1 MAPRITRLARAVAAL
16 AMAATAGCFYPPTQ
30 APPPQNKNQVMLDQ
44 PYDLAW
50 DAVHA
55 VIRKN
60 KLHINA
66 EDPNHGIIETE
77 TDRFTLDDADCG
89 QLKGIVGKYA
99 AEPNEAATA
108 VYSFAIKPNG
118 RKASMVGVQA
128 TFSAPLHVP
137 LHPMRDV
144 QCVSRGKAEARLLGE
159 IAATAAAMRR
169 PEFAKPTD

>member
-1 MAPRITRLARAVAAL
+1 
-16 AMAATAGCFYPPTQ
+16 MAATAGCFYPPART
-30 APPPQNKNQVMLDQ
+30 PTPQTRNEIALDQ
-44 PYDLAW
+44 PYDLTW

-77 TDRFTLDDADCG
+77 TNRFTLDDADCG

-108 VYSFAIKPNG
+108 VYSFAVKPNG
-118 RKASMVGVQA
+118 REASTVGVQA

-137 LHPMRDV
+137 LRPMRDV
-144 QCVSRGKAEARLLGE
+144 QCVSRGKAEARLLKE
-159 IAATAAAMRR
+159 IAAEAAAIRR
-169 PEFAKPTD
+169 PAFSKPTN